1 MANHKSALK
10 RARQSEVKRL
20 RNRSYKTRI
29 KNAVKA
35 VRMAS
40 TEVPEVAKEKLV
52 AAMSILHKSVSKGVI
67 HKKQAARR
75 ISRLALLLN
84 KSNQASAS

>member
-1 MANHKSALK
+1 LANHKSALK
-10 RARQSEVKRL
+10 RARQNEVKRL
-20 RNRSYKTRI
+20 RNRTCKTRI

-35 VRMAS
+35 VRIPSA
-40 TEVPEVAKEKLV
+40 EVPEVAKEKFI

-84 KSNQASAS
+84 KINQASVS

>member
-20 RNRSYKTRI
+20 RNRSYKTKI

-35 VRMAS
+35 VRTVSAK
-40 TEVPEVAKEKLV
+40 VPEVAKEKLA
-52 AAMSILHKSVSKGVI
+52 AAMSILHKSANKGII

-84 KSNQASAS
+84 KSSQVSAS